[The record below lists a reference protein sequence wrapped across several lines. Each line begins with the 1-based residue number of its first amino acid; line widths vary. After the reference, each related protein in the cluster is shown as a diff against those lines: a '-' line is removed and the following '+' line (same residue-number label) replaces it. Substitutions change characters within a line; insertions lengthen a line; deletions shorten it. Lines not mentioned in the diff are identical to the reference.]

1 MWNFCSKDSLVMKN
15 LQLEELGP
23 GIVLFK
29 NAIEIDQDLIIPYLF
44 SLKEKAI
51 KEDYTIIYSD
61 DNKPVYAVNRSGHR
75 YSIEDIDKSCSH
87 IMHFADQQ
95 DSLYYDFFK
104 TCEESI
110 YQCLI
115 RYIEKFP
122 MAAPCLWWK
131 TQGHVVA
138 YSPGSSFGLHADN
151 DVNYQPGA
159 IPDQQLATRNVI
171 GALIYF
177 NDSVDELSD
186 IKKYE
191 YIGGEIIFPYLNV
204 KYKPKAGDLIMFPSN
219 FLAAH
224 EVKECHGGYRYGYV
238 GYFAQGSSD
247 ESRGINIREKTS
259 VIDSGQVWIPELF
272 DDYLNYLN
280 EKYGDSL
287 FNYPELTRPIKR
299 SNTSNGT
306 TKEVENEKSK
316 NADK

>member
-1 MWNFCSKDSLVMKN
+1 
-15 LQLEELGP
+15 
-23 GIVLFK
+23 
-29 NAIEIDQDLIIPYLF
+29 
-44 SLKEKAI
+44 
-51 KEDYTIIYSD
+51 
-61 DNKPVYAVNRSGHR
+61 
-75 YSIEDIDKSCSH
+75 
-87 IMHFADQQ
+87 
-95 DSLYYDFFK
+95 
-104 TCEESI
+104 
-110 YQCLI
+110 
-115 RYIEKFP
+115 

-138 YSPGSSFGLHADN
+138 YSPGSNFGLHADN

-191 YIGGEIIFPYLNV
+191 YVGGEIVFPYLNV
-204 KYKPKAGDLIMFPSN
+204 VYKPKAGDLIMFPSN

-224 EVKECHGGYRYGYV
+224 EVKDCFGGSRYGYV

-247 ESRGINIREKTS
+247 ESKGINIRDKTS

-272 DDYLNYLN
+272 DDYFNYVN

-287 FNYPELTRPIKR
+287 FEYPELTRPIKR
-299 SNTSNGT
+299 SNTSSGT
-306 TKEVENEKSK
+306 TQEVKKEKDK
-316 NADK
+316 NANK

>member
-1 MWNFCSKDSLVMKN
+1 MKN
-15 LQLEELGP
+15 IEAEELGT
-23 GIVLFK
+23 GVILFK
-29 NAIEIDQDLIIPYLF
+29 NVIDIDQDLIIPYLF
-44 SLKEKAI
+44 SLKEKAVQ
-51 KEDYTIIYSD
+51 EDYTIIYSD
-61 DNKPVYAVNRSGHR
+61 QNEPLYAINRSGHR
-75 YSIEDIDKSCSH
+75 YDIEDIDKSCSH

-95 DSLYYDFFK
+95 GSSYYNFFEQ
-104 TCEESI
+104 CENII
-110 YQCLI
+110 YQCLL

-138 YSPGSSFGLHADN
+138 YSPGSNFGLHADN

-159 IPDQQLATRNVI
+159 IPDQQLATRNVV

-191 YIGGEIIFPYLNV
+191 YVGGEIVFPYLNV
-204 KYKPKAGDLIMFPSN
+204 VYKPKAGDLIMFPSN

-224 EVKECHGGYRYGYV
+224 EVKDCLGGSRYGYV

-247 ESRGINIREKTS
+247 ESKGINIRDKKS

-272 DDYLNYLN
+272 DDYFKYLN
-280 EKYGDSL
+280 KKYGDSL
-287 FNYPELTRPIKR
+287 SKYPELTRPIKR

-306 TKEVENEKSK
+306 TQEVEKERSK
-316 NADK
+316 NASK